1 MHRRGVLS
9 IPLAVFALLLG
20 ALSCGGPKPE
30 TIPADR
36 YQLQGDVLRVDIA
49 HRLALL
55 RHDDI
60 TNAEGKVWMRGMT
73 MEFPVKQKAD
83 LEKLAPGLRVKA
95 TLYHSPGDLE
105 YWLADIEI
113 IPKP

>member
-1 MHRRGVLS
+1 MPRIAVLS
-9 IPLAVFALLLG
+9 IPLAALALLLG

-30 TIPADR
+30 IVPADR
-36 YQLQGDVLRVDIA
+36 YQLQGDVIRVDST

-83 LEKLAPGLRVKA
+83 LEKLGPGLRVKA

-113 IPKP
+113 MPKP